1 MKNTLVIILII
12 FQIACSTIIQHN
24 GAEII
29 EQDVGYGSIK
39 SIKKLASY
47 RVGSLDEYPML
58 KLSGIYIQGK
68 ISDGFLS
75 DCKGE
80 QWNIGFGN
88 VLIFSQDNNVNIA
101 YEAKYKCEINN
112 ESVVKFLK
120 YKNNTIK
127 DEIEE
132 EIKNKSEEV
141 LYRQSD
147 NFANRVFEQSG
158 YDRAI
163 NFSCAELKMTSSK
176 ASLNYEK
183 DILKYVKSLTGDK
196 YSEDIM
202 KLALQRGL
210 LLVSQGLLKVSNYYC
225 QAIDFGGSMYKRF

>member
-1 MKNTLVIILII
+1 M
-12 FQIACSTIIQHN
+12 
-24 GAEII
+24 
-29 EQDVGYGSIK
+29 
-39 SIKKLASY
+39 
-47 RVGSLDEYPML
+47 
-58 KLSGIYIQGK
+58 
-68 ISDGFLS
+68 
-75 DCKGE
+75 
-80 QWNIGFGN
+80 
-88 VLIFSQDNNVNIA
+88 NIA

-132 EIKNKSEEV
+132 EIKNKSEEG

-210 LLVSQGLLKVSNYYC
+210 LLVSQ
-225 QAIDFGGSMYKRF
+225 